1 MGQVLRAVAYQHHG
15 LWMVQCIEHDIRARA
30 YSIDEVPRAILNAFR
45 ERMALDQSLG
55 RQPLEGV
62 APAPEAFVEMFQ
74 RAQNKRPL
82 SENGDEIQLAY

>member
-1 MGQVLRAVAYQHHG
+1 
-15 LWMVQCIEHDIRARA
+15 MVQCIEHDIRARA
-30 YSIDEVPRAILNAFR
+30 YSIDEVPTAILNALR

-74 RAQNKRPL
+74 KASNKR
-82 SENGDEIQLAY
+82 SFFESGFEVQLAH